1 MKKVIVTG
9 AGGFIGGALT
19 DLLLFKGIT
28 VYGVDISE
36 KALERHVGK
45 ETFIPVISDFA
56 KYPELDQIIQD
67 NNIDVFYHFAWAGGF
82 EKSVSNYRL
91 QLDNAK
97 ACGDAITAAI
107 SLNCKKFV
115 NAGTYNQYE
124 IASILNSNSE
134 NLRPTCIY
142 SAAKTAANIICK
154 TLAADKIEFC
164 AGLIPM
170 PYGENNR
177 SMQLPNVLML
187 SLIHG
192 ISPKLIEGNN
202 WYDMVYIKDIAK
214 AFEAIGERGK
224 NGSEYYIGHRIKRNF
239 RDIVT
244 EIRDIIAPE
253 IELKFG
259 EYKDQKV
266 FDESLIDFDKLY
278 IETGYECVSDFGET
292 IKRTAEWM
300 RSDPIIKEKQ
310 K

>member
-1 MKKVIVTG
+1 MRKAIITG

-19 DLLLFKGIT
+19 ELLLEKGIT

-36 KALERHVGK
+36 KLLERHSDK
-45 ETFIPVISDFA
+45 ENFIPVIADFS
-56 KYPELDQIIQD
+56 KYSELHEMIKADD
-67 NNIDVFYHFAWAGGF
+67 IDVFYHFAWAGGF
-82 EKSVSNYRL
+82 ESSISNYRL

-97 ACGDAITAAI
+97 SCGDAITAAI
-107 SLNCKKFV
+107 SLKCKRFV

-142 SAAKTAANIICK
+142 SSAKTTASIICK
-154 TLAADKIEFC
+154 TLAADKIEYC

-170 PYGENNR
+170 PFGENNR

-187 SLIHG
+187 SLIRG

-202 WYDMVYIKDIAK
+202 WYDMVYIEDIAK
-214 AFEAIGERGK
+214 AFEAIGKRGK
-224 NGSEYYIGHRIKRNF
+224 SGSEYYIGHRIKRTF
-239 RDIVT
+239 KDIVT

-253 IELKFG
+253 IELRFG
-259 EYKDQKV
+259 EYKDHKV
-266 FDESLIDFDKLY
+266 FDESLIDFEKLY

-292 IKRTAEWM
+292 IKRTVEWL
-300 RSDPIIKEKQ
+300 RSDPIMKEKQ
-310 K
+310 I

>member
-1 MKKVIVTG
+1 MKKVIITG

-19 DLLLFKGIT
+19 ELLLGKGIT

-36 KALERHVGK
+36 KALERHSGK
-45 ETFIPVISDFA
+45 ENFIPVIADFS
-56 KYPELDQIIQD
+56 KYPELREMIKADD
-67 NNIDVFYHFAWAGGF
+67 IDVFYHFAWAGGF
-82 EKSVSNYRL
+82 EKSISDYRL

-107 SLNCKKFV
+107 SLKCKRFV

-142 SAAKTAANIICK
+142 SSAKTAASIICK
-154 TLAADKIEFC
+154 TLAADKIEYC

-187 SLIHG
+187 SLIRG

-202 WYDMVYIKDIAK
+202 WYDMVYIEDIAK
-214 AFEAIGERGK
+214 AFEAIGKRGK
-224 NGSEYYIGHRIKRNF
+224 SGSEYYIGHRIKRTF
-239 RDIVT
+239 KDIVT
-244 EIRDIIAPE
+244 EIRDITAPE
-253 IELKFG
+253 IELRFG
-259 EYKDQKV
+259 EYKDHKV

-278 IETGYECVSDFGET
+278 VDTGYECVSDFGET
-292 IKRTAEWM
+292 IKRTAEWL
-300 RSDPIIKEKQ
+300 RSDPIMKEKQ
-310 K
+310 I

>member
-1 MKKVIVTG
+1 MKKAIVTG
-9 AGGFIGGALT
+9 SGGFIGGALT
-19 DLLLFKGIT
+19 ELLLKKGIT

-36 KALERHVGK
+36 KLLERHSK
-45 ETFIPVISDFA
+45 NENFISVIADFT
-56 KYPELDQIIQD
+56 KYSELHEMIKADD
-67 NNIDVFYHFAWAGGF
+67 IDVFYHFAWAGGF
-82 EKSVSNYRL
+82 ESSISNYRL

-107 SLNCKKFV
+107 SLKCKKFV

-134 NLRPTCIY
+134 NLRLTCIY
-142 SAAKTAANIICK
+142 SSAKTAASIICK
-154 TLAADKIEFC
+154 TLAADKIEYC

-187 SLIHG
+187 SLIRG

-202 WYDMVYIKDIAK
+202 WYDMVYIEDIAK

-224 NGSEYYIGHRIKRNF
+224 NGSEYYIGHRIKRTF
-239 RDIVT
+239 KDIVT

-253 IELKFG
+253 IELRFG
-259 EYKDQKV
+259 EYKDHKV

-278 IETGYECVSDFGET
+278 VDTGYECMSDFGKT
-292 IKRTAEWM
+292 IKRTTEWL
-300 RSDPIIKEKQ
+300 RSDPIMKEKQ
-310 K
+310 V